1 MACSV
6 LVMSAMPAYRGK
18 IKRVQ
23 PDGTVITTLL
33 MGDEHRSCITTTDGY
48 AIQKA
53 SDGYYHYLTKKND
66 RTFTVEGTPIVRSVT
81 ERSASDRLFLQKA
94 AKASAL
100 LAQPARTA
108 PKRVATAESKME
120 FSEMRMHDFPV
131 KGDFKGIVILAQ
143 FQDAKFTY
151 PQNYFDRLLNEEGF
165 SENGAY
171 GSAHDYYYAQSMG
184 QFNANFDVV
193 GPVTLSHDYA
203 YYGVDSK
210 NVFGYNTGD
219 KEIGRAHV

>member
-1 MACSV
+1 MNHLHLITTAVMACSV

-48 AIQKA
+48 AIQKG
-53 SDGYYHYLTKKND
+53 SDGYYHYLMAKDD
-66 RTFTVEGTPIVRSVT
+66 RTFTVEGAPVARSVT

-108 PKRVATAESKME
+108 PKRVATADSKME
-120 FSEMRMHDFPV
+120 FSEMRMHDFPR
-131 KGDFKGIVILAQ
+131 KGQLQGHRDSCTVPRCQ
-143 FQDAKFTY
+143 V
-151 PQNYFDRLLNEEGF
+151 
-165 SENGAY
+165 
-171 GSAHDYYYAQSMG
+171 H
-184 QFNANFDVV
+184 
-193 GPVTLSHDYA
+193 LS
-203 YYGVDSK
+203 
-210 NVFGYNTGD
+210 
-219 KEIGRAHV
+219 